1 LSGNFLFEIY
11 WARFNK
17 KESAEDPEPHGCL
30 RQFSTVEHRWV
41 MDYGELVQSSLILA
55 LAITPDDE
63 FIFTGHA
70 NGVL

>member
-1 LSGNFLFEIY
+1 LEN
-11 WARFNK
+11 
-17 KESAEDPEPHGCL
+17 
-30 RQFSTVEHRWV
+30 RWV
-41 MDYGELVQSSLILA
+41 KDYGELVQSSLILS